1 MKQVTQRT
9 LALALALLL
18 LAAFCSLTVFSTDQA
33 AGLSGNPLI
42 ADQAGLLSES
52 EVQTL
57 ENRARSISL
66 AHGCEVIILTV
77 NGTDGKTPELY
88 AEDYFVDHNYGFG
101 TEHSG
106 IMLLLDM
113 EARDWHI
120 ATRGSAIDAF
130 HDDPTD
136 FLVSRFLPDLSKGAY
151 YDAFRTYLDYAEQFL
166 GVYDQ
171 SLSQDVVDD
180 LNEEYSD
187 YVNGTESKPN
197 YVKKG
202 ILSVVLGALLGF
214 VPVGIQKSS
223 LKTVRKRRDAAG
235 YARPGSLNLNVNR
248 DVYLFSNVTSHVIQR
263 QTTSSGGGHSIS
275 SGSSSTHTH
284 SSGATFGGHG
294 GKF

>member
-1 MKQVTQRT
+1 MKKLIRRT
-9 LALALALLL
+9 LSLALALLL
-18 LAAFCSLTVFSTDQA
+18 LAAFCSMSVFSTDSES
-33 AGLSGNPLI
+33 GLSGNPLVV
-42 ADQAGLLSES
+42 DHAGLLSDS
-52 EVQTL
+52 EVLTL
-57 ENRARSISL
+57 ENRAASISL
-66 AHGCEVIILTV
+66 AHGCEVILLTV
-77 NGTDGKTPELY
+77 NGTDGKSPEQY
-88 AEDYFVDHNYGFG
+88 AEDYYVDHNYGFG
-101 TEHSG
+101 AEHSG

-113 EARDWHI
+113 EERDWHI
-120 ATRGSAIDAF
+120 ATRGIAIDAF

-136 FLVSRFLPDLSKGAY
+136 FLVSRFLPDVSNGAY
-151 YDAFRTYLDYAEQFL
+151 YDAFRTYQNYSEQFL
-166 GVYDQ
+166 GVFDQ
-171 SLSQDVVDD
+171 TLPQDAVDK
-180 LNEEYSD
+180 LNQEYSD

-202 ILSVVLGALLGF
+202 ILSVVLGALAGF
-214 VPVGIQKSS
+214 LPVGIQKSS

-248 DVYLFSNVTSHVIQR
+248 DVYLYSNVTSHVIQR